1 MDFLFPEMSCATLPS
16 ALPAS
21 SYSAVPLGEIFGAAH
36 FLEAADGPLE
46 FEASVATRI
55 KAFRLGVRRGQKL
68 DLMLVKRVDQGNEPR
83 RLVAHIA
90 AHHRN
95 ADDDDRVVAP
105 GDREIIGCAA
115 RFSA

>member
-1 MDFLFPEMSCATLPS
+1 MPKPVTAAIAPARTAETRRRISKLS
-16 ALPAS
+16 A
-21 SYSAVPLGEIFGAAH
+21 F
-36 FLEAADGPLE
+36 
-46 FEASVATRI
+46 T
-55 KAFRLGVRRGQKL
+55 LGVRRGQKL